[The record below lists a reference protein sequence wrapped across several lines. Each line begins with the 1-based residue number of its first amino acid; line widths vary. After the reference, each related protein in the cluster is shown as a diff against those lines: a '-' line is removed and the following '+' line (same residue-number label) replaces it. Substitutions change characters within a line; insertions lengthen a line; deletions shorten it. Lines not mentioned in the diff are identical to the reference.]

1 VVIHGRSD
9 LEEPWNFQFDSC
21 PLCDVYTQTSILL
34 KPSTAG
40 IRCIVLDGGSYTDFE
55 MLDTLEKELDL
66 PMSIGEYF
74 DMVNASGIGV
84 WVILEKLCK
93 NEQSS
98 EDNLNYQNIR
108 RNIQGPVEQ
117 SPLGSRFSS
126 GGTLTGNE
134 VGIALK
140 RLEGA
145 FKVFPRWSGTLQSS
159 LKVLSSLNA
168 IFGETTLFE
177 FRHNSIKMCITVS
190 RSKDSMICVLSNY
203 NGDGTRQTSYK
214 HVRERKIKNEV
225 QLSQWY
231 CLPYI
236 EKYYH

>member
-1 VVIHGRSD
+1 
-9 LEEPWNFQFDSC
+9 
-21 PLCDVYTQTSILL
+21 
-34 KPSTAG
+34 
-40 IRCIVLDGGSYTDFE
+40 VLDGGSYTDFE

-108 RNIQGPVEQ
+108 RNIQGLVEQ

-145 FKVFPRWSGTLQSS
+145 FKVFPR
-159 LKVLSSLNA
+159 
-168 IFGETTLFE
+168 
-177 FRHNSIKMCITVS
+177 
-190 RSKDSMICVLSNY
+190 
-203 NGDGTRQTSYK
+203 
-214 HVRERKIKNEV
+214 
-225 QLSQWY
+225 
-231 CLPYI
+231 
-236 EKYYH
+236 